1 MLFRLFL
8 VIAATHVSMAAW
20 ADSTKSIV
28 KSDGNLNPDNAE
40 LAGWLNPEALV
51 NMGDSQMLD
60 GVSFSWTPVKGA
72 LLASASH
79 VNGPMVKRNQANGF
93 PAVRFISPTGN
104 GAAIKFDAPTGSPT
118 AATVFIVARAD
129 LASTSAAATYQHLW
143 SMGASPANNGFAVSK
158 EGKVL
163 VGVVGANP
171 PAVAPTFSAVSAG
184 SLNSGSWHIY
194 ALRSK
199 ALDNSVGYTAYVDG
213 AAASPLDTAASPFAQ
228 IDDDAATYTN
238 GAYQIGNDEAAL
250 ADGAFQGDVAEVRG
264 VSFIQSI
271 RCFTLSVLRC
281 VLSLTPALSLSCTKR
296 HWIPKT

>member
-1 MLFRLFL
+1 
-8 VIAATHVSMAAW
+8 
-20 ADSTKSIV
+20 
-28 KSDGNLNPDNAE
+28 
-40 LAGWLNPEALV
+40 
-51 NMGDSQMLD
+51 
-60 GVSFSWTPVKGA
+60 
-72 LLASASH
+72 
-79 VNGPMVKRNQANGF
+79 MVKRNQANGF

-104 GAAIKFDAPTGSPT
+104 GAAIKFQAITAPTAPD

-143 SMGASPANNGFAVSK
+143 SMGASPANRGFAVSN

-163 VGVVGANP
+163 VGVVGADP
-171 PAVAPTFSAVSAG
+171 PAVAATFSAVSGG

-199 ALDNSVGYTAYVDG
+199 ALDGSVGYTAYVDG

-238 GAYQIGNDEAAL
+238 GAYQIGNDEADL

-281 VLSLTPALSLSCTKR
+281 VLSLTPALSLSCTER